1 MTMRKRTAVCFIA
14 FALFAVPAALACP
27 EKPLADLSRA
37 EEFANDATLPLRFPL
52 NGMNQLRTNNI
63 AMFCTAGGYGLGP
76 SGEFHAAEDYHLPA
90 GTSVYAMA
98 DGEISYSGPRE
109 GYGWLIIIDHPQA
122 NLYSL
127 YGHLSPSRWRIR
139 SGSVEKGD
147 LIAYLGDSDENGGTA
162 EHPMRTHLH
171 FGIRAGQRQDYGSAG
186 EWRWQAGWIK
196 PCPTDAGWLQPS
208 AIINAQR
215 LPDGGFQLPAGSFF
229 NRLGPELLFAGV
241 YLLLGIGLLLYA
253 LKRKRLTQLFVGGI
267 LLFVASFVLLL
278 RGMHFSWLP
287 MGMAVLLLGIATWK
301 LIRRPGRS
309 SSP

>member
-109 GYGWLIIIDHPQA
+109 GYGWLIHHRSPTSEPVLPVRPSQPEPLAHPF
-122 NLYSL
+122 
-127 YGHLSPSRWRIR
+127 RER
-139 SGSVEKGD
+139 
-147 LIAYLGDSDENGGTA
+147 
-162 EHPMRTHLH
+162 
-171 FGIRAGQRQDYGSAG
+171 
-186 EWRWQAGWIK
+186 
-196 PCPTDAGWLQPS
+196 
-208 AIINAQR
+208 
-215 LPDGGFQLPAGSFF
+215 
-229 NRLGPELLFAGV
+229 
-241 YLLLGIGLLLYA
+241 
-253 LKRKRLTQLFVGGI
+253 RK
-267 LLFVASFVLLL
+267 
-278 RGMHFSWLP
+278 
-287 MGMAVLLLGIATWK
+287 
-301 LIRRPGRS
+301 GRS
-309 SSP
+309 DSVSRRF